1 MSSLSAVLVNDR
13 SEIRRLGEL
22 AERFGADARL
32 SDDEVMAINLVLDEV
47 VTNVI
52 EYGYEDAGRHEIA
65 VTLTVE
71 GNTLTIR
78 IEDDGRAFDP
88 LAAPPP
94 DLAAP
99 IEDRPVG
106 GLGIHIVRSVM
117 DAVDYQ
123 RRGGRNVLTM
133 RRTLGRS

>member
-1 MSSLSAVLVNDR
+1 MSSVSAVLVNDR

-22 AERFGADARL
+22 AERFGADERL

-52 EYGYEDAGRHEIA
+52 EYGYDDAGRHEIT

-71 GNTLTIR
+71 GNVLTIR

-88 LAAPPP
+88 VAAPPP
-94 DLAAP
+94 DLALP
-99 IEDRPVG
+99 IEDRPIG

-117 DAVDYQ
+117 DAVEYQ
-123 RRGGRNVLTM
+123 RRGDRNVLTM
-133 RRTLGRS
+133 RRTIGRS